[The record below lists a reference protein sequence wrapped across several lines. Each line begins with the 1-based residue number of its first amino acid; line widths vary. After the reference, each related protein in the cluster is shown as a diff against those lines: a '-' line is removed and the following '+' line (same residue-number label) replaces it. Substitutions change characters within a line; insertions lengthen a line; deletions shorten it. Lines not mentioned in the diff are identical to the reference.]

1 MHADFRRWEEGSAGG
16 HYNEWGKG
24 TNKETNSRF
33 RDKVRLFDVV
43 DALETGLNTGD
54 TRVLIAQAGR
64 TDWVE
69 PQIRSIP
76 NSL

>member
-1 MHADFRRWEEGSAGG
+1 M
-16 HYNEWGKG
+16 
-24 TNKETNSRF
+24 NSRS

-43 DALETGLNTGD
+43 DTLKTALNTGD
-54 TRVLIAQAGR
+54 TRVLITQVGH
-64 TDWVE
+64 TDWIE